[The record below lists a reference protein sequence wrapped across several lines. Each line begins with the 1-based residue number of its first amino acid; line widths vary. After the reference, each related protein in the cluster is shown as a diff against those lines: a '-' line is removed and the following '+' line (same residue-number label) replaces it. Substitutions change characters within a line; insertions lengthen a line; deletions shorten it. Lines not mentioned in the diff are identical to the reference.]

1 MSVVGP
7 ETFIDR
13 VSSLYDDHQKRRH
26 EVRPGLSG
34 HAQVNGRNA
43 ISWEDK
49 FELDVEY
56 VDNVS
61 FIGDWKIIFLTL
73 KKACMREGINSE
85 TAATMELFK
94 GTNNAEERV
103 NI

>member
-1 MSVVGP
+1 M
-7 ETFIDR
+7 
-13 VSSLYDDHQKRRH
+13 
-26 EVRPGLSG
+26 
-34 HAQVNGRNA
+34 NGRNA

-61 FIGDWKIIFLTL
+61 FIGDWKIILVTL
-73 KKACMREGINSE
+73 KKAFMREDINSE
-85 TAATMELFK
+85 TATTMELFK
-94 GTNNAEERV
+94 GSINAEERV